1 MNGEIE
7 WREGL
12 SLSDLIKQIYRA
24 LSLSLSLSLMF
35 IHQEDDGKEG
45 KEGRLMNRHTLHSHT
60 AAAATREHTRKE
72 ERKSPTFPSLAAS
85 FTNFVTFPFSLLS
98 LSLPRPTVIIAMPH
112 PLTCVAL
119 PRVGSEYRHNL
130 S

>member
-24 LSLSLSLSLMF
+24 LSLSLSLS
-35 IHQEDDGKEG
+35 DVYSSGG
-45 KEGRLMNRHTLHSHT
+45 RREGRKGGETDERAHTTQPHGRGRHARAH
-60 AAAATREHTRKE
+60 KQ
-72 ERKSPTFPSLAAS
+72 ERKSLTFPSLAPS

-98 LSLPRPTVIIAMPH
+98 LSL
-112 PLTCVAL
+112 
-119 PRVGSEYRHNL
+119 SL
-130 S
+130 SLVQLSF